1 MNENEPQFTNVNSYN
16 MPQKKPKQ
24 LTFALLSFVFS
35 LLPPLISF
43 LVCCCCCC
51 TVPVMRVLLTIIP
64 LVVSIITLVLGIIS
78 LARHEDGKG
87 FAIAGIIISV
97 LTIIPLLFSL
107 IFLRGVTEDMI
118 AFSQDPQKYIDDY
131 KETGEIPEEFSEYE
145 DPKYDW
151 FWRMTGSGSFSEFYG
166 SFLEQYEQQNSWM
179 LAPSSGSSSSENESS
194 NDSSE
199 DSTESSTLPANYGE
213 DPITI

>member
-35 LLPPLISF
+35 LLPPLM
-43 LVCCCCCC
+43 CCCAMFPAV
-51 TVPVMRVLLTIIP
+51 TVFLIIISLLAIIF
-64 LVVSIITLVLGIIS
+64 GIIS
-78 LARHEDGKG
+78 LAGHKDGKG
-87 FAIAGIIISV
+87 FAISGIIISV
-97 LTIIPLLFSL
+97 LTVIPLLFSL
-107 IFLRGVTEDMI
+107 LFLRGVNEDMI

-179 LAPSSGSSSSENESS
+179 LAPSSGSSSNGNESS
-194 NDSSE
+194 NDSSK

>member
-1 MNENEPQFTNVNSYN
+1 MNENEMQFSNVNSYN

-24 LTFALLSFVFS
+24 LTFAILSFVFS
-35 LLPPLISF
+35 LLPPLM
-43 LVCCCCCC
+43 CCCAIFPAV
-51 TVPVMRVLLTIIP
+51 TVFLIFLSILAIIF
-64 LVVSIITLVLGIIS
+64 GIIS
-78 LARHEDGKG
+78 LAGHKDGKG

-107 IFLRGVTEDMI
+107 IFLRGVNEDMV

-151 FWRMTGSGSFSEFYG
+151 FWRMTGTGGFSEFYG
-166 SFLEQYEQQNSWM
+166 SFLEQYEQQNGWM
-179 LAPSSGSSSSENESS
+179 LEPSSGSSSGESESS
-194 NDSSE
+194 DNSSSE
-199 DSTESSTLPANYGE
+199 SSTESSTLPANYGE

>member
-1 MNENEPQFTNVNSYN
+1 MNENEMQFSNVNSYN

-35 LLPPLISF
+35 LLTPLISF
-43 LVCCCCCC
+43 LVCCCCCMI
-51 TVPVMRVLLTIIP
+51 PEIGVLFTIIP
-64 LVVSIITLVLGIIS
+64 LIVSIMALILGIIS

-87 FAIAGIIISV
+87 FAISGIIISV

-107 IFLRGVTEDMI
+107 IFLRGVTEDMV

-151 FWRMTGSGSFSEFYG
+151 FWRMTGTSGFSEFYG
-166 SFLEQYEQQNSWM
+166 SFLEQYEQQNGWM
-179 LAPSSGSSSSENESS
+179 LEPSSGSSSGESESSDNSSSEN
-194 NDSSE
+194 
-199 DSTESSTLPANYGE
+199 STESSTLPANYGE

>member
-1 MNENEPQFTNVNSYN
+1 M
-16 MPQKKPKQ
+16 
-24 LTFALLSFVFS
+24 
-35 LLPPLISF
+35 
-43 LVCCCCCC
+43 CCCAIFPAV
-51 TVPVMRVLLTIIP
+51 TVFLIFLSILAIIF
-64 LVVSIITLVLGIIS
+64 GIIS
-78 LARHEDGKG
+78 LAGHKDGKG

-107 IFLRGVTEDMI
+107 IFLRGVAEDMV

-151 FWRMTGSGSFSEFYG
+151 FWRMTGTSGFSEFYG
-166 SFLEQYEQQNSWM
+166 SFLEQYEQQNGWM
-179 LAPSSGSSSSENESS
+179 LEPSSGSSSGESESS
-194 NDSSE
+194 NNSSSE
-199 DSTESSTLPANYGE
+199 SSTESSTLPANYGE